1 MSTSPQ
7 TTGEAKDVINTTN
20 SHPKK
25 SPYSLFNVVK
35 TNKDLA
41 RCPKTGY
48 SMIDL
53 SSKPTNMNDPHYHG
67 LVTEI
72 QDHYEPLVKHIMGKG
87 SFGEV
92 IKGINLQT
100 NRLVAIKK
108 LKIMKTDDIFPIVA
122 QREIMILKKMCHHN
136 VITLNDV
143 IFDNF
148 EKFAINPKEQSIG
161 SNTKSSNRNPFMT
174 EAEMNSIGNPA
185 NIAPDRF
192 FYMVLPYM
200 VSDLAGIIHNPYF
213 ELTIPKIKNILIQML
228 SGLDYIHKMKYFH
241 RDIKTANILID
252 QNGVL
257 KIADFGLSRLY
268 YGCPPNKTLPGGS
281 GAGMKFTALVVTR
294 WYRAPEIV
302 LCDRFYTTAIDIWG
316 VGCIFG
322 EFFIKK
328 PILQGKTDIEQ
339 GHLIFQMFGK
349 PDFQSWPT
357 LKYLKQFDAHYSNK
371 QYLGN
376 YKGIFGSFLDDKG
389 LDLFQKMMTLDPY
402 QRITASAAL
411 EHEWFAMEPFPVKHL
426 QFEKVMESHESDIN
440 NFDKIKEEMLSKAAN
455 GEKAA
460 HSSSRHSQKPQT
472 TSVSRFRDGADKAAI
487 KRARS
492 EEDLNK
498 TLQLLDDVQPLSTD
512 RTNRYSRNQTRYG
525 TGSRFEQPSRLQD
538 KSETAMKSRFDNR
551 QRFETEKQN
560 RAGAYTKVENAPKQ
574 SYEEPGDEVTSFIK
588 VYKKKKFEMTT
599 SQNGTMESNKK
610 DTQQAGNKAKK
621 KTNNS
626 IKISIEDMYE

>member
-1 MSTSPQ
+1 MSTNSQ
-7 TTGEAKDVINTTN
+7 SINEAKDDINSNTN
-20 SHPKK
+20 NQSKK
-25 SPYSLFNVVK
+25 SPYSLFKVVK

-48 SMIDL
+48 TMIDL
-53 SSKPTNMNDPHYHG
+53 SSKPTNLNDPHYHG
-67 LVTEI
+67 LITEI

-148 EKFAINPKEQSIG
+148 EKFAIKPKEQATS
-161 SNTKSSNRNPFMT
+161 STKSSSRNPFMT
-174 EAEMNSIGNPA
+174 EAEVNSMGNPT

-213 ELTIPKIKNILIQML
+213 ELTIPKIKNILMQML

-252 QNGVL
+252 QNGIL

-268 YGCPPNKTLPGGS
+268 YGCPPNKKLPGGS

-349 PDFQSWPT
+349 PDYQSWPT

-376 YKGIFGSFLDDKG
+376 YKGLFGSFLDEVG

-411 EHEWFAMEPFPVKHL
+411 EHEWFTMEPCPVEHL

-440 NFDKIKEEMLSKAAN
+440 NFDKLREEMLSKAAN
-455 GEKAA
+455 K
-460 HSSSRHSQKPQT
+460 SKINYNSSRHSENPQT
-472 TSVSRFRDGADKAAI
+472 SSVSRFRGGADKLAS

-498 TLQLLDDVQPLSTD
+498 TLQLLDDVQPLNND
-512 RTNRYSRNQTRYG
+512 RYHRYNRNQMRNV
-525 TGSRFEQPSRLQD
+525 TGSRFETYSRFQGNT
-538 KSETAMKSRFDNR
+538 ETVTKSRFNNQRVETDR
-551 QRFETEKQN
+551 QNIAST
-560 RAGAYTKVENAPKQ
+560 YTKAESLPEAPT
-574 SYEEPGDEVTSFIK
+574 EESGDEVTSFIK
-588 VYKKKKFEMTT
+588 VYKKKKSEMAAF
-599 SQNGTMESNKK
+599 QNDTLENKK
-610 DTQQAGNKAKK
+610 QDNKQADK
-621 KTNNS
+621 KTKKRGNGS